1 MRLVL
6 ADPTYLKDSIAV
18 ISELVN
24 EARFKISRDGLEM
37 IAMDP
42 ANVAMV
48 VYKLLASAFTEYEV
62 PKEIEIAINLANL
75 KQVLRRAKANDIL
88 TLQVT
93 EENKLVITLKG
104 NTVRTFSLPIIDIE
118 EKEQRVPNLT
128 FPVTISTASN
138 VLNEAIEDADIVAE
152 SVTFAAEPNKFWV
165 SAEGDLSKAHIEI
178 THGNETKITSES
190 KVKVKAKY
198 SIEYLKKMIQASKL
212 ADTVTIGFNQDYP
225 LKLEYKVVDKVLLSF
240 ILAPR
245 VEND

>member
-1 MRLVL
+1 MKLVL

-18 ISELVN
+18 ISDLVN

-48 VYKLLASAFTEYEV
+48 VYKLLSSAFTEYEV
-62 PKEIEIAINLANL
+62 PKETEIAINLANL

-88 TLQVT
+88 TLEVA
-93 EENKLVITLKG
+93 EENKLNITLKG

-128 FPVTISTASN
+128 FPVNIQTSSN
-138 VLNEAIEDADIVAE
+138 VLTEAIEDADIVAE
-152 SVTFAAEPNKFWV
+152 SVTFAAEPNKFSV

-178 THGNETKITSES
+178 AHGNETKVTTQSS
-190 KVKVKAKY
+190 AKVKAKY
-198 SIEYLKKMIQASKL
+198 SIEYLKKMIAAGKL
-212 ADTVTIGFNQDYP
+212 ADTVSIGFNQDYP
-225 LKLEYKVVDKVLLSF
+225 LKLEYKIVDKVMLSF